1 MRRTLGVLVI
11 ALLAPAA
18 EAMAQTGE
26 PLATRGEPLAT
37 RGDQVAQTG
46 DLIERTLALV
56 GTQVITLSDAR
67 AAIRFGLI
75 PGPPPAEPSA
85 VTQQLVDRELMLREV
100 QRYAPPAPAD
110 SAVEA
115 RMGEIRQ
122 RLPRANTWTMA
133 LEETGFTEVRLRAW
147 VRDDLRT
154 VAYLA
159 QRFASASTP
168 TETEIAAT
176 FAQQRTEFDR
186 AGTTFAQA
194 APVLRD
200 RLIAQRRAEL
210 IADWVTDLRRRTDV
224 VILPQ

>member
-1 MRRTLGVLVI
+1 MPRILAVLLL

-18 EAMAQTGE
+18 EAVAQTGE
-26 PLATRGEPLAT
+26 
-37 RGDQVAQTG
+37 
-46 DLIERTLALV
+46 LIERTLAIV

-75 PGPPPAEPSA
+75 AGQPPAEPSA

-100 QRYAPPAPAD
+100 QRYAPPAPTD
-110 SAVEA
+110 SSVETKLD
-115 RMGEIRQ
+115 EIRQ
-122 RLPRANTWTMA
+122 RLSGANAWSRA

-168 TETEIAAT
+168 TETEIATT
-176 FAQQRTEFDR
+176 FAQQRAEFDR
-186 AGTTFAQA
+186 AGMTFEQA

-200 RLIAQRRAEL
+200 RLIASRRAEL

-224 VILPQ
+224 VILGK

>member
-1 MRRTLGVLVI
+1 MPRILAVLLL

-18 EAMAQTGE
+18 DAVAQTGE
-26 PLATRGEPLAT
+26 PLATRGELIAQT
-37 RGDQVAQTG
+37 GELIAQTG
-46 DLIERTLALV
+46 DLIERTLAMV
-56 GTQVITLSDAR
+56 GSQVITLSDAR
-67 AAIRFGLI
+67 AAIRFGLLA
-75 PGPPPAEPSA
+75 GQSPADPRA

-110 SAVEA
+110 SSVEA
-115 RMGEIRQ
+115 RMAEIRQ
-122 RLPRANTWTMA
+122 RWSGASTWSTA
-133 LEETGFTEVRLRAW
+133 LAETGFTEVRLRAW

-176 FAQQRTEFDR
+176 FAQQRAEFDR
-186 AGTTFAQA
+186 AGTTFEQA

-200 RLIAQRRAEL
+200 RLIVSRRAEL

-224 VILPQ
+224 VILPR

>member
-1 MRRTLGVLVI
+1 MPRILAVLLL

-18 EAMAQTGE
+18 DAVAQTGE
-26 PLATRGEPLAT
+26 PLATRGELI
-37 RGDQVAQTG
+37 AQTG
-46 DLIERTLALV
+46 DLIERTLAMV
-56 GTQVITLSDAR
+56 GSQVITLSDAR

-75 PGPPPAEPSA
+75 VGQPPVDPSA

-110 SAVEA
+110 SLVEA
-115 RMGEIRQ
+115 KMDEVRQ
-122 RLPRANTWTMA
+122 RLSGAGTWSTA
-133 LEETGFTEVRLRAW
+133 LAETGFTEVRLRAW

-176 FAQQRTEFDR
+176 FARQRAEFDR
-186 AGTTFAQA
+186 AGTTFEQA

-200 RLIAQRRAEL
+200 RLIVSRRAEL